1 MVSFDCK
8 KCNYSTKYKYDF
20 NKHLKTKK
28 HRVNEI
34 SIPKNENIMIRTSKN
49 IHKTSTNIHKTSTN
63 IQIFTLASIAKKHS
77 LIFPINADMNYTD
90 VRKILMYPTPL
101 LQSRKHKSR
110 NSKRRTKIK

>member
-34 SIPKNENIMIRTSKN
+34 SIPKNENTNDKN
-49 IHKTSTNIHKTSTN
+49 IQKHPQN
-63 IQIFTLASIAKKHS
+63 IQKHPDIYNVKMKFKWAFCKYFWEAHVHGGNIS
-77 LIFPINADMNYTD
+77 LEMLEVWN
-90 VRKILMYPTPL
+90 RKFNDL
-101 LQSRKHKSR
+101 
-110 NSKRRTKIK
+110 KITVG